1 MLTAWKL
8 TVLLTCLAVVIA
20 GLFSLASSLNHLGQV
35 KKNIS
40 RLNDLTAQVDSL
52 SSNIQPGEHYVN
64 WFNFYLGATAI
75 PSLSSPHHMD
85 PARTRWWPPLS
96 FPFSPPEKKTSLE
109 QELLDL
115 EEQSTNPDGPNAPLV
130 PTSKEYKVPPYC
142 VASGAGDDK
151 YVKLQLAIK
160 TPRPIIPLELTMEHY
175 PDTDLEESGVK
186 SRAVAPK
193 QFELWVHIINP
204 STYAAVLQ
212 NITSLYPTIL
222 KIADPPSPPYL
233 KADSAQALDLDN
245 WVPIGRWE
253 FAMLSPPY
261 KKLQSQKFQP
271 QVNVEEL
278 RAVTDMFLVMVN
290 TNWGD
295 MKNTCLVRVRM
306 RGLDRSATFEYC
318 VREDVDS

>member
-1 MLTAWKL
+1 MLF
-8 TVLLTCLAVVIA
+8 TCLAVMIA
-20 GLFSLASSLNHLGQV
+20 GLFSLASPLNHLGQV

-40 RLNDLTAQVDSL
+40 RLNNLTAQVDSL
-52 SSNIQPGEHYVN
+52 SSNIKPNEHYVN

-75 PSLSSPHHMD
+75 PSLSFPHHMD
-85 PARTRWWPPLS
+85 PARASWWPLLH
-96 FPFSPPEKKTSLE
+96 FPFSPPEIKNSFR

-115 EEQSTNPDGPNAPLV
+115 KKQITNPDGPNAPLL
-130 PTSKEYKVPPYC
+130 PMRKEYKVPPYC
-142 VASGAGDDK
+142 VAGGAGDDK

-160 TPRPIIPLELTMEHY
+160 TPRPILPLELTMEHY
-175 PDTDLEESGVK
+175 PKTDPEESGVK

-204 STYAAVLQ
+204 STYAAIQQ
-212 NITSLYPTIL
+212 NITKLYPNIL
-222 KIADPPSPPYL
+222 NIVDPPSPPYL
-233 KADSAQALDLDN
+233 KVDSAQALDLGN

-261 KKLQSQKFQP
+261 ENLQSQKFRP

-278 RAVTDMFLVMVN
+278 GVVTDMFLVRVN

-295 MKNTCLVRVRM
+295 MKNTCLARVKM

-318 VREDVDS
+318 VKEDVDF

>member
-1 MLTAWKL
+1 MLFM
-8 TVLLTCLAVVIA
+8 CLAFIIA

-35 KKNIS
+35 QKNIS
-40 RLNDLTAQVDSL
+40 RLNNLAVQVDSL
-52 SSNIQPGEHYVN
+52 SSNIKRGEHYVN

-75 PSLSSPHHMD
+75 PSLSSPHHID
-85 PARTRWWPPLS
+85 PAGAWWWPPLR
-96 FPFSPPEKKTSLE
+96 FPFSPSEKKISFE

-115 EEQSTNPDGPNAPLV
+115 EKQIINPDGPNAPLV
-130 PTSKEYKVPPYC
+130 PMRKEYNVPPYC

-175 PDTDLEESGVK
+175 SKTDLEERGVK

-193 QFELWVHIINP
+193 QFELWVHILNP
-204 STYAAVLQ
+204 STNAAVLQ
-212 NITSLYPTIL
+212 NITKLYPTIL
-222 KIADPPSPPYL
+222 NIADPPSPPYSQ
-233 KADSAQALDLDN
+233 ADSAQALNLGN

-253 FAMLSPPY
+253 FAMLSPPC
-261 KKLQSQKFQP
+261 KTLQSQKFRP

-278 RAVTDMFLVMVN
+278 GVVTDMFLVRVN

-295 MKNTCLVRVRM
+295 MKKTCLVRVRM
-306 RGLDRSATFEYC
+306 RGLDRSARFESC
-318 VREDVDS
+318 VRDEVDF